1 VHKFW
6 HAGCRTLPMD
16 QALSRLLTVSALGVL
31 SGVLAVTACTHSN
44 ERVVEPVGGGDASTT
59 TPEVGD
65 AEVNPL
71 GPIAHPIE
79 LQPKED
85 FRLVRAPEFGAPR
98 ELLTLVSL
106 SAERQDGLGGK
117 NGGGNAGSGGSD
129 LRPVVACG
137 GGGYY

>member
-1 VHKFW
+1 
-6 HAGCRTLPMD
+6 MD

-44 ERVVEPVGGGDASTT
+44 ERVVEPVGGGDASTS

-71 GPIAHPIE
+71 GPIAHPLE
-79 LQPKED
+79 MEPKED
-85 FRLVRAPEFGAPR
+85 FRLVRAPEFGVPR
-98 ELLTLVSL
+98 GVTLVSL
-106 SAERQDGLGGK
+106 SAERQDGLGGN
-117 NGGGNAGSGGSD
+117 NGGGNAGTGGSD

-137 GGGYY
+137 GGSYY

>member
-1 VHKFW
+1 
-6 HAGCRTLPMD
+6 MD

-44 ERVVEPVGGGDASTT
+44 ERVVEPVGGGDASTS

-65 AEVNPL
+65 AEVKPL

-79 LQPKED
+79 LEPKED
-85 FRLVRAPEFGAPR
+85 FRLVRAPEFGIAR
-98 ELLTLVSL
+98 ELTLVS
-106 SAERQDGLGGK
+106 SRGERADGLGGN
-117 NGGGNAGSGGSD
+117 NGGGNAGAGGSD

>member
-1 VHKFW
+1 
-6 HAGCRTLPMD
+6 MD

-31 SGVLAVTACTHSN
+31 SGVLAVTACTHTN
-44 ERVVEPVGGGDASTT
+44 ERVVEPVGGGDASTS

-71 GPIAHPIE
+71 GPIANPIE
-79 LQPKED
+79 VEPKED
-85 FRLVRAPEFGAPR
+85 FRLVRAPEFGAAR
-98 ELLTLVSL
+98 ELTLVSL
-106 SAERQDGLGGK
+106 SAARADGLGGS